1 MSQLTQ
7 ICDSMSMI
15 KNNTKMK
22 KKKKKKEIK
31 KEIKLYQ

>member
-7 ICDSMSMI
+7 ICDSLSMI

-22 KKKKKKEIK
+22 KKKKKERK

>member
-7 ICDSMSMI
+7 ICDSLSMI
-15 KNNTKMK
+15 KNNTKM